1 MHGDIVS
8 LAKDLWLVLGDMPAD
23 VPNVLIYRK
32 GDRLYLLD
40 SGAGPIIRASILHV
54 LHDIGPVRS
63 FTLLNSHGHA
73 DHVGNN
79 DVIRLA
85 QAKETHHYIAE
96 AGLALLDAPSYF
108 ATQFSTLSAYYN
120 PVSGYQAHR
129 VRWRA
134 VGAGRDI
141 AQAVVGER
149 QTLELFFAL
158 YLRKFGPLRP
168 SPRDASDLRVAA
180 AAAAGNRER
189 DLDRLG
195 AGRR

>member
-1 MHGDIVS
+1 MNFAEITSVS

-85 QAKETHHYIAE
+85 QAKETHHYIAKQ
-96 AGLALLDAPSYF
+96 GWPCWTRPPTSPPS
-108 ATQFSTLSAYYN
+108 S
-120 PVSGYQAHR
+120 
-129 VRWRA
+129 
-134 VGAGRDI
+134 
-141 AQAVVGER
+141 
-149 QTLELFFAL
+149 
-158 YLRKFGPLRP
+158 LR
-168 SPRDASDLRVAA
+168 
-180 AAAAGNRER
+180 
-189 DLDRLG
+189 
-195 AGRR
+195 